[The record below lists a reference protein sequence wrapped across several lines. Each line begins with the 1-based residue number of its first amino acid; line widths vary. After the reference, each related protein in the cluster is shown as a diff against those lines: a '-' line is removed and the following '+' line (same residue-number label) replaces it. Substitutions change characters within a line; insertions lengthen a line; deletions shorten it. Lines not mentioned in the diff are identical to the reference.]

1 MGEPVTEDEFPRLL
15 ASIERS
21 AFRLETRRA
30 YKLDIEQADFEAF
43 LAGHPV
49 PPPEVGWWQ
58 PSLARTRRQTSEG
71 KAIGRV
77 RIVEEP
83 PTPYQ
88 RWLIWSTPW
97 LAEAGENILYLPRS
111 RAKAI
116 GLALDCD
123 WWMLDEQQ
131 VILMRFT
138 DAGEIAGKER
148 ITGLEAI
155 ASYLNWRHLAVRN
168 GIAAGELT
176 AA

>member
-1 MGEPVTEDEFPRLL
+1 MGEPVTEAEFPRLL

-21 AFRLETRRA
+21 AFRLETRPA
-30 YKLDIEQADFEAF
+30 YKLDIEQADFDRF
-43 LAGHPV
+43 LAGRPV
-49 PPPEVGWWQ
+49 PPPECDWWQ

-88 RWLIWSTPW
+88 RWLLWSTPW
-97 LAEAGENILYLPRS
+97 LAEAGEDIRYLPRS
-111 RAKAI
+111 RARAI

-123 WWMLDEQQ
+123 WWLLDDSRL
-131 VILMRFT
+131 ILMRFT
-138 DAGEIAGKER
+138 DAGEVAGKEL
-148 ITGLEAI
+148 ITGPEAI